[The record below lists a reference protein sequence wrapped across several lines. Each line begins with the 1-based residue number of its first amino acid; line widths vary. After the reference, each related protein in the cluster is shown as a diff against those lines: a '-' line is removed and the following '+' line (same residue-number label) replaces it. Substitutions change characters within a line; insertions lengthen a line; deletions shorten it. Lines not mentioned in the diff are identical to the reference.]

1 MAAASRGRAY
11 RMSCSSP
18 TTVVTRPA
26 AATWT
31 NASTRTG
38 AVSMVCRR
46 NDPKFEKPAVPAST
60 AVVTPPRRLAIGS
73 RPYGLP
79 SYQWPCRSTRPG
91 RTSRPVTSTRRSSA
105 AARHVRRPA
114 RSPRSVRPRRRH
126 RRRHRDR
133 PPDRGRGR
141 RGGSFGSR
149 HTPVLGRPRID
160 RAGAPHRP
168 RSYTSPGG
176 RMTVYARLGVR
187 TLVNARGCATL
198 AGGTL
203 MEPEVVA
210 AMAEAA
216 RSFARIG
223 DLQEIASER
232 IAALTGAEAGYV
244 TSRRGRRP
252 DPRRGGDAGAAS
264 TRTGWSASPTP
275 TGGPSRDRRPGQPPQ
290 PVRPPRPRVR
300 GAAGRVRRRE
310 RGDARTQMA
319 AAIGPATAGAFFHGQ
334 AEALGLPIE
343 AFVAAAHAH
352 GLPVLVDASMNLP
365 PRANLRRFTDAGAD
379 LVAFSG
385 GKTIRGPQASG
396 FLAGRADL
404 LDLGRAPAAGHGR
417 AHGDLGPSRARRER
431 RHPAPADPRHRPVDE
446 DRQGGDRRAARRP
459 RALRRPGRGRRDRAL
474 DGRRRPSRRRA
485 DRDPRADGPARRR
498 PRPTAGPSR

>member
-11 RMSCSSP
+11 RMSWSSP

-105 AARHVRRPA
+105 AGATSAGPAIAAIRPSSTTTSKAPSRPA
-114 RSPRSVRPRRRH
+114 AGSRT
-126 RRRHRDR
+126 R
-133 PPDRGRGR
+133 PPWRIVRV
-141 RGGSFGSR
+141 
-149 HTPVLGRPRID
+149 TPHSCPGRPRVD

-187 TLVNARGCATL
+187 TLVNARGNATL

-223 DLQEIASER
+223 DLQEIAGER
-232 IAALTGAEAGYV
+232 IAELTGAEAGYV
-244 TSRRGRRP
+244 TS
-252 DPRRGGDAGAAS
+252 GAAAGL
-264 TRTGWSASPTP
+264 TLGAAAMLAGLDPDRMERLPDT
-275 TGGPSRDRRPGQPPQ
+275 TGGPSEIVVQASHRNPYDHL
-290 PVRPPRPRVR
+290 VRAS
-300 GAAGRVRRRE
+300 GARLVE
-310 RGDARTQMA
+310 FGDANGATVGEMT

-343 AFVAAAHAH
+343 AFVATAHAR

-365 PRANLRRFTDAGAD
+365 PRANLRRFTDGGRRPRRVQWRQDDPRPAG
-379 LVAFSG
+379 V
-385 GKTIRGPQASG
+385 RVPRRP
-396 FLAGRADL
+396 GRPPH
-404 LDLGRAPAAGHGR
+404 LGRAPAAGHGR
-417 AHGDLGPSRARRER
+417 AHGDLGPSRPRRER
-431 RHPAPADPRHRPVDE
+431 GHPAPADPRHRPVDE

-459 RALRRPGRGRRDRAL
+459 RALRRPGRDRRDRAL

-485 DRDPRADGPARRR
+485 DRDPRPDGPARRR